1 MSESDRPLDDD
12 GFLLA
17 RESADEA
24 RPDDRIDDERMDEEN
39 TLKKEYVEA
48 VEQALED
55 GDTKAVYELVEPLHP
70 ADIADLLELF
80 EREQRYQLA
89 AAITDLI
96 DSATNFEA
104 EIATYLNANREAD
117 TPSSGKVTVGCP
129 PSIMSYLLYPELRD
143 FRKTWPGISL
153 VFNSQMF
160 TEALGENDL
169 ILVPVRPTQGRLVV
183 RYLGKMRLNVYAYPD
198 SPRDGKWIGLIK
210 QHEMHQPM
218 QKAREIMGGRDPDFR
233 VETLAEVV
241 TTVQSTRLPGLMP
254 HIAAVREPGLARF
267 DPESRD
273 IESQLYLCFHETR
286 RRDPLLRA
294 VADWVASCFTNAPAL

>member
-1 MSESDRPLDDD
+1 MKNWDDLRYLIAVHKTGSMSAAARLLDTNPATVSRR
-12 GFLLA
+12 LA
-17 RESADEA
+17 RLGETLGCDLFIKT
-24 RPDDRIDDERMDEEN
+24 PDGWVAN
-39 TLKKEYVEA
+39 
-48 VEQALED
+48 
-55 GDTKAVYELVEPLHP
+55 
-70 ADIADLLELF
+70 
-80 EREQRYQLA
+80 

-117 TPSSGKVTVGCP
+117 SPSSGKVTVGCP

>member
-1 MSESDRPLDDD
+1 M
-12 GFLLA
+12 A
-17 RESADEA
+17 
-24 RPDDRIDDERMDEEN
+24 N
-39 TLKKEYVEA
+39 
-48 VEQALED
+48 
-55 GDTKAVYELVEPLHP
+55 
-70 ADIADLLELF
+70 
-80 EREQRYQLA
+80 

-104 EIATYLNANREAD
+104 EIATYLNANREAA

>member
-1 MSESDRPLDDD
+1 MKNWDDLRYLIAVHKTGSMSAAARLLDTNPATVSRR
-12 GFLLA
+12 LA
-17 RESADEA
+17 RLGETLGCDLFIKT
-24 RPDDRIDDERMDEEN
+24 PDGWVAN
-39 TLKKEYVEA
+39 
-48 VEQALED
+48 
-55 GDTKAVYELVEPLHP
+55 
-70 ADIADLLELF
+70 
-80 EREQRYQLA
+80 

-143 FRKTWPGISL
+143 FRKTWPVISL

-241 TTVQSTRLPGLMP
+241 TSVQSTRLPGLMP

>member
-1 MSESDRPLDDD
+1 MKNWDDLRYLIAVHKTGSMS
-12 GFLLA
+12 
-17 RESADEA
+17 
-24 RPDDRIDDERMDEEN
+24 
-39 TLKKEYVEA
+39 
-48 VEQALED
+48 
-55 GDTKAVYELVEPLHP
+55 
-70 ADIADLLELF
+70 
-80 EREQRYQLA
+80 A
-89 AAITDLI
+89 AARLLDTNPATVSRRLGRLGETLGCDLFIKTPEGWVANDAIGELI

-104 EIATYLNANREAD
+104 QIATYLNANRDAD
-117 TPSSGKVTVGCP
+117 SPSAGNVAVGCP

-143 FRKTWPGISL
+143 FRKAWPGISL

-183 RYLGKMRLNVYAYPD
+183 RYVGKMRLNVYAYPD

-210 QHEMHQPM
+210 QHESQPPM

-233 VETLAEVV
+233 VETLSEVL

-254 HIAAVREPGLARF
+254 HIAATREPGLAKF
-267 DPESRD
+267 DPDSRD
-273 IESQLYLCFHETR
+273 IESQIYLCFHETR

-294 VADWVASCFTNAPAL
+294 VADWVAECFSNATDL

>member
-1 MSESDRPLDDD
+1 MKNWDDLRYLIAVHKTGSMSAAARLLDTNPATVSRR
-12 GFLLA
+12 LA
-17 RESADEA
+17 RLGETLGCDLFIKT
-24 RPDDRIDDERMDEEN
+24 PDGWVAN
-39 TLKKEYVEA
+39 
-48 VEQALED
+48 
-55 GDTKAVYELVEPLHP
+55 
-70 ADIADLLELF
+70 
-80 EREQRYQLA
+80 

-273 IESQLYLCFHETR
+273 TESQLYLCFHETR

>member
-1 MSESDRPLDDD
+1 MKNWDDLRYLIAVHKTGSMSAAARLLDTNPATVSRR
-12 GFLLA
+12 LA
-17 RESADEA
+17 RLGETLGCDLFIKT
-24 RPDDRIDDERMDEEN
+24 PDGWVAN
-39 TLKKEYVEA
+39 
-48 VEQALED
+48 
-55 GDTKAVYELVEPLHP
+55 
-70 ADIADLLELF
+70 
-80 EREQRYQLA
+80 

-143 FRKTWPGISL
+143 FRTTWPGISL

>member
-1 MSESDRPLDDD
+1 MKNWDDLRYLIAVHKTGSMSAAARLLDTNPATVSRR
-12 GFLLA
+12 LA
-17 RESADEA
+17 RLGETLGCDLFIKT
-24 RPDDRIDDERMDEEN
+24 PDGWVAN
-39 TLKKEYVEA
+39 
-48 VEQALED
+48 
-55 GDTKAVYELVEPLHP
+55 
-70 ADIADLLELF
+70 
-80 EREQRYQLA
+80 

-294 VADWVASCFTNAPAL
+294 LADWVASCFTNAPAL

>member
-1 MSESDRPLDDD
+1 MKNWDDLRYLIAVHKTGSMSAAARLLDTNPATVSRR
-12 GFLLA
+12 LA
-17 RESADEA
+17 RLGETLGCDLFIKT
-24 RPDDRIDDERMDEEN
+24 PDGWVAN
-39 TLKKEYVEA
+39 
-48 VEQALED
+48 
-55 GDTKAVYELVEPLHP
+55 
-70 ADIADLLELF
+70 
-80 EREQRYQLA
+80 

-104 EIATYLNANREAD
+104 ELATYLNANREAD

>member
-1 MSESDRPLDDD
+1 MKNWDDLRYLIAVHKTGSMSAAARLLDTNPATVSRR
-12 GFLLA
+12 LA
-17 RESADEA
+17 RLGETLGCDLFIKT
-24 RPDDRIDDERMDEEN
+24 PDGWVAN
-39 TLKKEYVEA
+39 
-48 VEQALED
+48 
-55 GDTKAVYELVEPLHP
+55 
-70 ADIADLLELF
+70 
-80 EREQRYQLA
+80 

-273 IESQLYLCFHETR
+273 IESQFYLCFHETR

>member
-1 MSESDRPLDDD
+1 MKNWDDLRYLIAVHKTGSMSAAARLLDTNPATVSRR
-12 GFLLA
+12 LA
-17 RESADEA
+17 RLGETLGCDLFIKT
-24 RPDDRIDDERMDEEN
+24 PDGWVAN
-39 TLKKEYVEA
+39 
-48 VEQALED
+48 
-55 GDTKAVYELVEPLHP
+55 
-70 ADIADLLELF
+70 
-80 EREQRYQLA
+80 

-117 TPSSGKVTVGCP
+117 SPSSGNVTVGCP
-129 PSIMSYLLYPELRD
+129 PSIMSYLLYPGLRA
-143 FRKTWPGISL
+143 FTTTWPGISL

-183 RYLGKMRLNVYAYPD
+183 RYVGKMRLNVYAYPD

-210 QHEMHQPM
+210 QHETQQPM

-254 HIAAVREPGLARF
+254 HIAAAREPGLARF

-286 RRDPLLRA
+286 RRDPLLRV
-294 VADWVASCFTNAPAL
+294 VADWVASSFTNATDL